1 MDLKQAL
8 RADSKIRL
16 ALVGSGGK
24 TTAMFQLA
32 RQLTGPVMTTSST
45 HLAREQLTLADRH
58 WRIYQAEQID
68 DLTEAI
74 LTAPISL
81 FHGSEI
87 GEDRV
92 EGEKPDV
99 LDALLHFADQQD
111 LPLLI
116 EADGSRR
123 LPIKAPAEHEPAIPP
138 WVNTVVV
145 MVGFSA
151 FGNPISE
158 ENVHRLDRFCALAHL
173 SAGDRLTGEGLVSYL
188 LHPLGG
194 LKNIPQ
200 AARKIVLLNQVDS
213 AEQEA
218 SAHPIAKV
226 LISTYDAV
234 ITASL
239 SRQVIHAA
247 YEQTAGVILAA
258 GASQRFGKAKV
269 LEEWQ
274 GVSFV
279 RRVAETAIKGGLSPI
294 VVVTGELD
302 KEIRLS
308 LAGLPI
314 QIVKNLKWRE
324 GQSTS
329 VQAGLKALEGRA
341 KSAIFLLADQPQ
353 VPASILSQLTDLHSR
368 TLAPAIAPQ
377 VMGRR
382 ANPVLFDQVTFSDL
396 NRLVGDVG
404 GRAIFDRYP
413 ITFLPSK
420 DERLLL
426 DIDTPDDYNRLKE
439 LSAGEE

>member
-45 HLAREQLTLADRH
+45 HLAREQLALADQH
-58 WRIYQAEQID
+58 WIVSQAEQINA
-68 DLTEAI
+68 LTEAI
-74 LTAPISL
+74 LTTPVSL
-81 FHGSEI
+81 LTGPEI
-87 GEDRV
+87 GEGRV
-92 EGEKPDV
+92 RGEEPEV
-99 LDALLHFADQQD
+99 LSALLRFANQHD

-138 WVNTVVV
+138 WVNSVVV
-145 MVGFSA
+145 VVGFSA
-151 FGNPISE
+151 FGKPLSE
-158 ENVHRLDRFCALAHL
+158 KYVHRLDRFSALTHL
-173 SAGDRLTGEGLVSYL
+173 SVGDRLTGEGLISYL
-188 LHPLGG
+188 EHPLGG
-194 LKNIPQ
+194 LKNIPS
-200 AARKIVLLNQVDS
+200 AARKVVLFNQVDTD
-213 AEQEA
+213 EQEA
-218 SAHPIAKV
+218 AVQPIAKALV
-226 LISTYDAV
+226 GTYDAV

-239 SRQVIHAA
+239 SRQVVHTA

-258 GASQRFGKAKV
+258 GASQRFGKPKV

-274 GVSFV
+274 GVAFV

-294 VVVTGELD
+294 VVVTGDLD
-302 KEIRLS
+302 EEIRLS
-308 LAGLPI
+308 LAGLPV
-314 QIVKNLKWRE
+314 QIVKNLQWRE

-329 VQAGLKALEGRA
+329 IRTGLIAVENRA
-341 KSAIFLLADQPQ
+341 KSILFLLADQPQ
-353 VPASILSQLTDLHSR
+353 IPASILTQLTDLHSR
-368 TLAPAIAPQ
+368 TLAPIIAPQ

-382 ANPVLFDQVTFSDL
+382 ANPVLFDQVAFSDL
-396 NRLVGDVG
+396 KMLVGDIG
-404 GRAIFDRYP
+404 GRAIFDRYS

-426 DIDTPDDYNRLKE
+426 DIDTPEDYIRLKE
-439 LSAGEE
+439 LDAAEE